1 MKLMSDKILQWQSIL
16 GNKKAWGTQCEMEEL
31 AAGRRR
37 NNLSIETRGKVG
49 SRGRLGYGNWKRLS
63 S

>member
-1 MKLMSDKILQWQSIL
+1 MRDKILQWQSIL
-16 GNKKAWGTQCEMEEL
+16 GNKKAWETRGEMEEM

-37 NNLSIETRGKVG
+37 DSLSIETRGKVE
-49 SRGRLGYGNWKRLS
+49 SRGRLGDGKWKWLS